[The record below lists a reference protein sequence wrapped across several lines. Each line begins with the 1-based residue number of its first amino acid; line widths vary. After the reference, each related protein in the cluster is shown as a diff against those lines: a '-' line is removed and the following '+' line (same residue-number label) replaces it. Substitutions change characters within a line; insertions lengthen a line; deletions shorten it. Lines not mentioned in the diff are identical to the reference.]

1 LSTYFVQPK
10 CSEEIRYAA
19 RDVPRVMVWSVFI
32 NGAMGF
38 VWVITLLYVSPDMN
52 TVLAENNGAA
62 TIVIILSAAFK
73 SLGAT
78 IFVELLLIYIGTV
91 ASVGLTASASRMMWA
106 FARDKG
112 FPFQQFLTH
121 ISQKWQVP
129 VNAIVIIVIIQM
141 LIGTINFGN
150 TTAFQA
156 ILSLATIAILFTYLV
171 PPALMLLY
179 ARRNMKIQYG
189 PFKLGRFGIFLNL
202 VSCGFTF
209 LFFVL
214 LNFPTVQ
221 ASY

>member
-1 LSTYFVQPK
+1 
-10 CSEEIRYAA
+10 
-19 RDVPRVMVWSVFI
+19 MVWSVFI

-38 VWVITLLYVSPDMN
+38 VWVITLLYVSPDLN
-52 TVLAENNGAA
+52 AVLTEDNRAA
-62 TIVIILSAAFK
+62 IIVILSAAFK

-121 ISQKWQVP
+121 ISPKWQVP
-129 VNAIVIIVIIQM
+129 ANAIVIIVIIQM
-141 LIGTINFGN
+141 VIGTINFGN

-156 ILSLATIAILFTYLV
+156 IVSLATIAILFTYLV

-179 ARRNMKIQYG
+179 ARRNMKIEYG
-189 PFKLGRFGIFLNL
+189 PFKLGRFGIFLNTI
-202 VSCGFTF
+202 SCSFTL
-209 LFFVL
+209 LFFIL

-221 ASY
+221 ASYWSFLIPRLILSHPQI

>member
-1 LSTYFVQPK
+1 
-10 CSEEIRYAA
+10 
-19 RDVPRVMVWSVFI
+19 MVWSVFI

-38 VWVITLLYVSPDMN
+38 VWVITLLYVCPDLN
-52 TVLAENNGAA
+52 AVLTEDNGAA
-62 TIVIILSAAFK
+62 IIVILSAAFK
-73 SLGAT
+73 SQGAT

-121 ISQKWQVP
+121 ISPKWQVP

-156 ILSLATIAILFTYLV
+156 IVSLATIAILFTYLV

-179 ARRNMKIQYG
+179 ARRNMKIEYG
-189 PFKLGRFGIFLNL
+189 PFKLGRFGIFLNII
-202 VSCGFTF
+202 SCGFTL

-221 ASY
+221 APYYSFLIYRLILPHPQI